1 MDTSPRHSKIEHG
14 GNGRDILIDPARQTH
29 LWYLRF
35 IEAVDCAV
43 KEFAIIGL
51 SSERSV
57 ATLRFM
63 FQHKDGGRQGCRVR
77 ATGVFPLALIRRWIQ
92 TLHLRSGC

>member
-63 FQHKDGGRQGCRVR
+63 FQHKDGGRQV
-77 ATGVFPLALIRRWIQ
+77 AVFEPQ
-92 TLHLRSGC
+92 EFFP